1 MNIFVTDHC
10 PIQSAR
16 NLPDKHIVKMPLE
29 TCQMLAIIYSDWYYG
44 VGKLYKADGTPYAT
58 KRGAFRNHPCTQWAA
73 ANQYNLAWLIRHG
86 YGLCDEYNQRYGK
99 VHTCFDVIVQAER
112 IFHRSFSHINTL
124 SRASRQVKDFT
135 RAMPEYIKF
144 DTTIDTI
151 TAYKRYLNT
160 KSWLASNYLRIP
172 SRKPSFIKTTM
183 TTSTPNNLPQ
193 SNKVNSLP
201 VFDFSNDKPA
211 TEQYPEPKI
220 AEKDILK
227 DAIAKAEA
235 AMAAKSAKRPLV
247 KSKLPSTKRGK
258 AGRVVGISADENKFL
273 HELLQ
278 KVLYDD
284 NYATMIS
291 DSQTAFDK
299 LLARYNNK

>member
-1 MNIFVTDHC
+1 
-10 PIQSAR
+10 
-16 NLPDKHIVKMPLE
+16 
-29 TCQMLAIIYSDWYYG
+29 
-44 VGKLYKADGTPYAT
+44 
-58 KRGAFRNHPCTQWAA
+58 
-73 ANQYNLAWLIRHG
+73 
-86 YGLCDEYNQRYGK
+86 
-99 VHTCFDVIVQAER
+99 
-112 IFHRSFSHINTL
+112 
-124 SRASRQVKDFT
+124 
-135 RAMPEYIKF
+135 
-144 DTTIDTI
+144 
-151 TAYKRYLNT
+151 
-160 KSWLASNYLRIP
+160 
-172 SRKPSFIKTTM
+172 M

-193 SNKVNSLP
+193 SNKVTNLP
-201 VFDFSNDKPA
+201 VYDFSNDKPA

-247 KSKLPSTKRGK
+247 KAKAAKKSGK

-291 DSQTAFDK
+291 DSQIAFDK